1 MSGSH
6 LRRGDSVRLES
17 GRNYSGQGG
26 VGSDEGCG
34 GLRDASPVN
43 DTLHQF
49 RVFPGLAQ
57 VECGF
62 QFFLQDEL
70 VLGQLLLQVSEIDC

>member
-1 MSGSH
+1 MH
-6 LRRGDSVRLES
+6 VLRVDATTL
-17 GRNYSGQGG
+17 GRVGWEAMKAAGG
-26 VGSDEGCG
+26 G

-57 VECGF
+57 VERGF

>member
-1 MSGSH
+1 MYV
-6 LRRGDSVRLES
+6 LRVDATTL
-17 GRNYSGQGG
+17 GR
-26 VGSDEGCG
+26 VGWEAMKAAG

-57 VECGF
+57 VERGF
-62 QFFLQDEL
+62 QLFLQDEL